1 MSVHHFQIRSLH
13 FYLQQVQQH
22 GSSRMGL
29 GWQSSHQKDTSIIQ
43 VKIFFTFLWDVQD
56 SSKTKTR
63 NGWLV
68 TLPNYWN
75 VGLQWWSL
83 HDGPRKQATA
93 LTSKPQ
99 SSVYAGLVWSSTN
112 LNFRWNNF
120 FFFILL
126 FGRVL
131 MAKLQ
136 CEIEPPYWRSL
147 DRSAIILGSGLIMAI
162 ILIFDDVYIDHQCY
176 FDKGSRRVRK
186 VQFFLT
192 LFKRPLTPPPFV
204 WTSYGE
210 FFWRNFNKSA

>member
-56 SSKTKTR
+56 SSKTK
-63 NGWLV
+63 NGWPV

-83 HDGPRKQATA
+83 HDGPRKQAAA

-120 FFFILL
+120 FLFILF

-136 CEIEPPYWRSL
+136 CEIEPLYWRSL
-147 DRSAIILGSGLIMAI
+147 DRSASILGSGHHS
-162 ILIFDDVYIDHQCY
+162 V
-176 FDKGSRRVRK
+176 
-186 VQFFLT
+186 
-192 LFKRPLTPPPFV
+192 
-204 WTSYGE
+204 
-210 FFWRNFNKSA
+210 FWWCLYWSPIRFW

>member
-120 FFFILL
+120 FFFILF

-136 CEIEPPYWRSL
+136 CEIEPPCWHSL
-147 DRSAIILGSGLIMAI
+147 DRSASIFGSGLITI
-162 ILIFDDVYIDHQCY
+162 IYDDVYINHQCY
-176 FDKGSRRVRK
+176 FNNYHHHQPHKNHHRSPDHHKFTRRTGRD
-186 VQFFLT
+186 
-192 LFKRPLTPPPFV
+192 
-204 WTSYGE
+204 
-210 FFWRNFNKSA
+210 